1 MREDTP
7 AQARIRNTQPWVP
20 LTWLARGARDM
31 LAIGPLSL
39 AHGLAVAWVAAVSL
53 WFFHRWFWVLAG
65 LASAFLVVA
74 PVLATGLYALSRARE
89 RGEAAD
95 FRLLRLTWTAW
106 GARRRSDPSSYWC
119 LVRFGGLLGVAAAG
133 WIMTSAAFVTA
144 YAPAPVR
151 EPVEFLKTV
160 MLSEQG
166 WVFETWLVLGGLMA
180 APIFASSV
188 VTIPFLLDRH
198 VRLKQAV
205 LTSWL
210 AVLANPV
217 TMAVWASVLLILV
230 LVGFATLTLGL
241 IVVVPLLGHASWHAY
256 RDLVDAEHLPERLPK
271 GQPKSEA
278 ARSEP

>member
-1 MREDTP
+1 MREDTH
-7 AQARIRNTQPWVP
+7 AQARIRNTQPWAP
-20 LTWLARGARDM
+20 FIWLARGARDM

-39 AHGLAVAWVAAVSL
+39 AHGLAVAWLAAASL

-65 LASAFLVVA
+65 LASAFMVIA
-74 PVLATGLYALSRARE
+74 PVLATGLYALSRARA
-89 RGEAAD
+89 RGEVAD
-95 FRLLRLTWTAW
+95 LALLRATWTHW
-106 GARRRSDPSSYWC
+106 GSKRRSDPGSYWC
-119 LVRFGGLLGVAAAG
+119 LVRFGGLLALAAAG

-144 YAPAPVR
+144 FAPAPVR
-151 EPVEFLKTV
+151 EPMEFLKSV

-166 WVFETWLVLGGLMA
+166 WVFEIWLVLGGLMA

-217 TMAVWASVLLILV
+217 TMAVWASLLLLFV

-241 IVVVPLLGHASWHAY
+241 IIAVPLLGHASWHAY
-256 RDLVDAEHLPERLPK
+256 RDLIDAEHLPERLPK
-271 GQPKSEA
+271 GQPDSELV
-278 ARSEP
+278 RSER